1 MTNYKS
7 HIKKSYIILTIIF
20 LTALSAYALETFQF
34 LATTNNDLESKME
47 FLDKLS
53 ICEKYKYHT
62 DGTGIYQIF
71 GKLNNACKVK
81 WTIVDCNFPEGVYQE
96 FSKVQKRKTLDRY
109 NRFQE
114 GKTMEIK
121 DKDYRY
127 LLYTGNKY
135 CQNNFMYY

>member
-1 MTNYKS
+1 
-7 HIKKSYIILTIIF
+7 
-20 LTALSAYALETFQF
+20 
-34 LATTNNDLESKME
+34 ME

-53 ICEKYKYHT
+53 ICEKYKYHA

-96 FSKVQKRKTLDRY
+96 FSQVQKRKTLARY

>member
-34 LATTNNDLESKME
+34 LATTNKDLESKME

-53 ICEKYKYHT
+53 ICEKYKYHA

-71 GKLNNACKVK
+71 GKLNNASKVK
-81 WTIVDCNFPEGVYQE
+81 WTIVDCNFPEDVYQE